1 MKNIIKNF
9 TNTASDKLIINIF
22 KGVLIS
28 ILITLFFLFVLSV
41 ILTYT
46 NISETV
52 IPVSII
58 VITCV
63 SVLMGSLLTTK
74 AMKRKGML
82 YGGVIGG
89 IYIILLY
96 LISSIISQGFG
107 LNIYSILMIIF
118 SIIAGMFGGILGI
131 NMN

>member
-1 MKNIIKNF
+1 MKNIIENF
-9 TNTASDKLIINIF
+9 TNTASDKFIINIF

-28 ILITLFFLFVLSV
+28 ILITLFFLLVLSA

-58 VITCV
+58 VITAV
-63 SVLMGSLLTTK
+63 SILMGSLLTTK
-74 AMKRKGML
+74 RMKKKGML
-82 YGGVIGG
+82 YGGVIGV
-89 IYIILLY
+89 IYIILIY
-96 LISSIISQGFG
+96 IVSSLISKGFG
-107 LNIYSILMIIF
+107 LNVYSILMIIF